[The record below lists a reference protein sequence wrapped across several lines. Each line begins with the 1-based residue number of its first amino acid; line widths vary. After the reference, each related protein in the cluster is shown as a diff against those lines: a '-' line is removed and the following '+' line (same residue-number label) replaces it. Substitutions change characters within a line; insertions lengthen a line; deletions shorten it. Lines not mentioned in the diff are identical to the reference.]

1 MKKNIWIINHY
12 AGQMYFEK
20 GMRHYWIAKFLKQ
33 KDYNPVV
40 ICSNSKHNSNGELYF
55 DNEAIW
61 SEHIAE
67 DINVPFAFIRSRPYS
82 DNGRQR
88 ILNMVDFYRNLLKCR
103 KDLAIKY
110 GKPDMIYAS
119 SVHPLTLVAGLKLA
133 KSFRIRCACEIRDLW
148 PESLVAYGMLNRN
161 SIIARLLYYG
171 EKRIYKKAD
180 KVVMT
185 WPGGYDYI
193 TDQGWSR
200 QITHEKVVHISN
212 GVDLEEYR
220 NNIKGYP
227 FTDDCFSG
235 SIMSF
240 VYTGS
245 VRKVNNLSMLI
256 DAAEILKKR
265 DVSGYQL
272 LIFGDGD
279 ERASL
284 EEHVRQ
290 KELTDVR
297 FMGRVPKQQIPSVLT
312 QADVNIL
319 HNSSSSLDKYGQSQ
333 NKFFEYL
340 ASGKPIL
347 MTYSVGHSIVKEKD
361 CGIEVDRQTPE
372 AIADAI
378 ETFIRMPKDRLKAF
392 SENSSACV
400 GNYDFKILTEQVIG
414 IIEESDQ

>member
-1 MKKNIWIINHY
+1 MKKNVWIINHY

-40 ICSNSKHNSNGELYF
+40 ICSNSKHNSNRELYF
-55 DNEAIW
+55 DNEEIW

-67 DINVPFAFIRSRPYS
+67 EINVPFAFIRSRPYS
-82 DNGRQR
+82 DNGKER
-88 ILNMVDFYRNLLKCR
+88 ILNMVDFYRNLLKCG
-103 KDLAIKY
+103 KDLAAKY

-133 KSFRIRCACEIRDLW
+133 KRFRIRCACEIRDLW

-161 SIIARLLYYG
+161 SVIARFLYYG

-200 QITHEKVVHISN
+200 QIPHEKVVHISN

-220 NNIKGYP
+220 NNIREHP
-227 FTDDCFSG
+227 FTDNCFSG

-245 VRKVNNLSMLI
+245 VRKVNNLSLLI
-256 DAAEILKKR
+256 DAAKILKER
-265 DVSGYQL
+265 AVSGYQL

-284 EEHVRQ
+284 EERVKQ
-290 KELTDVR
+290 NNLTDVR
-297 FMGRVPKQQIPSVLT
+297 FMGRVPKQQIPSILT
-312 QADVNIL
+312 RADVNIL

-347 MTYSVGHSIVKEKD
+347 MTYSVGHSIVKEKN

-372 AIADAI
+372 TIADAI
-378 ETFIRMPKDRLKAF
+378 EAFIRMPKDRLKVF
-392 SENSSACV
+392 SENSSACI
-400 GNYDFKILTEQVIG
+400 GNYDFKVLTEQ
-414 IIEESDQ
+414 IINIVEE